1 MTANIMTPF
10 DISQALGQAISYEQY
25 FSLVEDVVAKGET
38 TGPVQSEALA
48 HYTMLNLRRM
58 KRTEKTVT
66 LTPEIEQAVATIT
79 RPQTWVVLTEG
90 WCGDA
95 APFNPIINKVA
106 SLNPNITLGF
116 LLRDENLKVMD
127 RYLTNGGRSIPKL
140 VMFDEHGEEL
150 GTWGP
155 RPQALAT
162 ELLDWKA
169 DPEIDDARVKEL
181 IQKWYAKDKGRTTMG
196 ELAGLIEN

>member
-1 MTANIMTPF
+1 MTPF
-10 DISQALGQAISYEQY
+10 DISQAFGQAVSYEQY
-25 FSLVEDVVAKGET
+25 FSLVEEVVAKGET

-66 LTPEIEQAVATIT
+66 LSEEIQQAVASIT

-116 LLRDENLKVMD
+116 LLRDENLEVMD

-140 VMFDEHGEEL
+140 VMFDEDGKEL

-155 RPQALAT
+155 RPQALADFRNKW
-162 ELLDWKA
+162 LA
-169 DPEIDDARVKEL
+169 DPEVSPERVKEL
-181 IQKWYAKDKGRTTMG
+181 IQKWYAKDKGRSTQE
-196 ELAGLIEN
+196 ELLALIEN